1 MIGNLYHILVISTD
15 LLVYH
20 FGVDIVFVKVFLQE
34 CLLCLC
40 GVLCWWTLEGPLV
53 NEVLGGISIFSEAPE
68 ALEDDVEVVNLKPI
82 EIISYVYQQQVA
94 LELNSL
100 VIISG

>member
-1 MIGNLYHILVISTD
+1 MIGNLYQILVISTD

-20 FGVDIVFVKVFLQE
+20 FGVDIVFIKVFFQE
-34 CLLCLC
+34 RLLCLC
-40 GVLCWWTLEGPLV
+40 GVLCCWTLEGPLV
-53 NEVLGGISIFSEAPE
+53 NEVLGGISIFGEAPE
-68 ALEDDVEVVNLKPI
+68 ALKDDVEVVNLKPI

-100 VIISG
+100 VIVSG